1 MPFVISNKV
10 RVCVWVCMCVNKM
23 TLNRTK
29 EMEVVRLSIKVPKRL
44 RIMKAGFC
52 ARFYSVRSWS
62 AGA

>member
-1 MPFVISNKV
+1 M
-10 RVCVWVCMCVNKM
+10 CVWVCMCVNKM

-44 RIMKAGFC
+44 RIMRVGFC